1 MPLQL
6 PLLVTNLHH
15 ELAKKRPGL
24 LLQELLPQKQCTM
37 VFSGNIVAFVST
49 WIRHTPHLVTWF
61 PSLAGLARTPGPPPH
76 RWLLAHQAV
85 QAWRITET
93 RLWIVLVPSTLP
105 QESATSASGT
115 DTHASRWDF
124 LLGYGILS
132 CNSYASTFC
141 PSWPTCIVMSCC
153 LFNPVHV
160 FLAASLLQP
169 VSGSLVLH
177 AVQSAPISLLVRRV
191 DSTNVFSMPGIALVG
206 HNAQPTPAQP
216 SCIEEES
223 IINLAYVSLRVC
235 MYMYRRGIYNKL
247 SLC

>member
-6 PLLVTNLHH
+6 PLLVTNLYH

-153 LFNPVHV
+153 LFNPAVHSCCMRSSQHPSHSWCAGLTLPMSSPC
-160 FLAASLLQP
+160 LALHLLAIMLSP
-169 VSGSLVLH
+169 RL
-177 AVQSAPISLLVRRV
+177 
-191 DSTNVFSMPGIALVG
+191 
-206 HNAQPTPAQP
+206 P
-216 SCIEEES
+216 SHH
-223 IINLAYVSLRVC
+223 V
-235 MYMYRRGIYNKL
+235 
-247 SLC
+247 